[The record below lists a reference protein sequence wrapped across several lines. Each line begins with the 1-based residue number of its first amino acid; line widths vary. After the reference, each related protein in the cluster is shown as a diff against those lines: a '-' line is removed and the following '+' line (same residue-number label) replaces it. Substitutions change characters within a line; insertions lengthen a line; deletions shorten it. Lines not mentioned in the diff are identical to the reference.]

1 MKIIR
6 PGVFLDTFEESFR
19 NNMFAFF
26 FVISTLIIGSIGLAL
41 NMDIVTGAIQGVTFF
56 GEELGI
62 PSMTVEQFINAVQVG
77 MAMLVSILGVFLGL
91 MATSTLFPL
100 MLQKGSIELLL
111 CRPVPRWRLIT
122 ARYLGGVAI
131 MAGNAVYLM
140 TGVWVVLGIKSGIW
154 NTGFPLSTILIII
167 AFTFLFA
174 AVMAVCVVTENG
186 PSGLLAG
193 YTILMFSP
201 VLAAHERI
209 TPAFSQEMYRE
220 VFRTLYWTFPKV
232 AEMIGAARDLIAGT
246 PLELGTALLTSALFT
261 AACFTITVI
270 YFSKRDY

>member
-1 MKIIR
+1 VKIIR

-56 GEELGI
+56 GEELEI
-62 PSMTVEQFINAVQVG
+62 PAMTVEEFINEVQAV
-77 MAMLVSILGVFLGL
+77 MAMLISILGVFLAL

-111 CRPVPRWRLIT
+111 CRPVPRWRLIS
-122 ARYLGGVAI
+122 ARYLGGIAI
-131 MAGNAVYLM
+131 MAANGIYLM
-140 TGVWVVLGIKSGIW
+140 TGVWIVLGLKSGIW
-154 NTGFPLSTILIII
+154 NTGFPLSSVLIIV
-167 AFTFLFA
+167 AFTFLYA
-174 AVMAVCVVTENG
+174 AVMTVCVVTENA

-201 VLAAHERI
+201 VLAAHERFA
-209 TPAFSQEMYRE
+209 PALSKEIYRD
-220 VFRTLYWTFPKV
+220 
-232 AEMIGAARDLIAGT
+232 I
-246 PLELGTALLTSALFT
+246 
-261 AACFTITVI
+261 
-270 YFSKRDY
+270 